1 MTRILRTEL
10 NNRIKM
16 SKKGLDLCLGDGKVS
31 PRLIQV
37 IVGGERVVAPGL
49 QFNELSVQPWQ
60 PLHIFQ
66 THTAPC
72 HGWCPPAFLLSL
84 GLKNFCA
91 LVCQLIPWE
100 IASYILSMYEI
111 SAIFDLWSQ
120 YLQNT
125 FARFPSHI
133 QGNLNAYIPRLCRW
147 SSNESMHKYLRSGYD
162 QPNP

>member
-1 MTRILRTEL
+1 MLYAW
-10 NNRIKM
+10 
-16 SKKGLDLCLGDGKVS
+16 S
-31 PRLIQV
+31 PQRFVREVNLSQSWWW
-37 IVGGERVVAPGL
+37 VGGREWWL
-49 QFNELSVQPWQ
+49 LDYNLMSCLSNPDN
-60 PLHIFQ
+60 LFIYFR
-66 THTAPC
+66 HTPPPAMADAPC
-72 HGWCPPAFLLSL
+72 LSFVTRP
-84 GLKNFCA
+84 KKRTFCA
-91 LVCQLIPWE
+91 LVSQLIPWE